1 MLVNTEEILNR
12 VIDEMN
18 DVMKIG
24 AKDIPNIDLYMD
36 QVTTFMDQKLRSSL
50 RGNDSEEKILTKTMI
65 NNYAKNDFLPPP
77 VKKKYTKE
85 HMMVLIFVY
94 YFKSFL
100 TISDINTILEPLT
113 GKYFNTEDDFTL
125 EDIYE
130 EVFGVGGERMNRLKE
145 DLSDKYRASQ
155 LTFENAPE
163 EDREY
168 LQIFAYICFLSYDVF
183 VKRLL
188 IERLIDEINS
198 GRSNPEDEE
207 DGDGTGRQDKK
218 SKDKKDKDKKDKD
231 KKDKDRKSKD
241 KKDKDK
247 KTKDKDKKVKDKKDK
262 DRKDKKD
269 KDGSVGNET
278 VQPVSDGADTEEINQ
293 I

>member
-1 MLVNTEEILNR
+1 M
-12 VIDEMN
+12 
-18 DVMKIG
+18 G
-24 AKDIPNIDLYMD
+24 A
-36 QVTTFMDQKLRSSL
+36 
-50 RGNDSEEKILTKTMI
+50 LTV
-65 NNYAKNDFLPPP
+65 F
-77 VKKKYTKE
+77 
-85 HMMVLIFVY
+85 LIF
-94 YFKSFL
+94 
-100 TISDINTILEPLT
+100 
-113 GKYFNTEDDFTL
+113 
-125 EDIYE
+125 
-130 EVFGVGGERMNRLKE
+130 R
-145 DLSDKYRASQ
+145 
-155 LTFENAPE
+155 
-163 EDREY
+163 
-168 LQIFAYICFLSYDVF
+168 
-183 VKRLL
+183 
-188 IERLIDEINS
+188 INS

-207 DGDGTGRQDKK
+207 DGEGTGRQDKK